1 MTVREVISNKLAS
14 VSIRD
19 LLLVEAVAAH
29 SSFRLA
35 AAAMDI
41 STSGLSHQIR
51 KVEEILGQAIF
62 ERGNRVS
69 PTTYGNKVLD
79 VIASVLANITQLEDL
94 RNDSPIPFGPTLR
107 VGVISS
113 LSPND
118 LLHIIK
124 KCQQESSQTKVE
136 VISGKHH
143 GLLRRLQ
150 EREIDFLITASTE
163 VPDGFVYAKLFHESF
178 VLLYRSDLEKPL
190 LDPVTPSA
198 LSLLPFSED
207 DFIPEK
213 ITKGLEPMLNSAL
226 TRTYGLGIT
235 HRLALVLA
243 GYGFALMPKRWIES
257 LSLPDNTSIIE
268 LPSALSEKRT
278 ITCVWRESF
287 AIGAEIVKSLSYDSS
302 HQQAKS

>member
-19 LLLVEAVAAH
+19 LLLVEAVAKH
-29 SSFRLA
+29 NSFRLA
-35 AAAMDI
+35 ATAMDI

-69 PTTYGNKVLD
+69 PTTYGNTVLN
-79 VIASVLANITQLEDL
+79 VIASVLASITQLENL

-118 LLHIIK
+118 LLHIIE
-124 KCQQESSQTKVE
+124 KCQQDSNQTKVE
-136 VISGKHH
+136 VVSGKHH

-163 VPDGFVYAKLFHESF
+163 VPDGFSHAELFHEPF
-178 VLLYRSDLEKPL
+178 VLLCRSDLEKPL

-198 LSLLPFSED
+198 LSLLPLSED
-207 DFIPEK
+207 DFIPEI
-213 ITKGLEPMLNSAL
+213 ITRGLEPMLNSAL
-226 TRTYGLGIT
+226 TRSYGLSIS

-243 GYGFALMPKRWIES
+243 GYGFALMPKRWVES
-257 LSLPDNTSIIE
+257 IPLPNNISIIQ
-268 LPSALSEKRT
+268 LPQALSEERT
-278 ITCVWRESF
+278 ITCIWRESF
-287 AIGAEIVKSLSYDSS
+287 TIGAKIVKTLNADL
-302 HQQAKS
+302 AN